1 MKLYDVFKSEGG
13 YRVCC
18 GLWNDNPIIAQCP
31 WYETESL
38 ARDAARRI
46 RYKDVTEDVQICK
59 NDYVVPTRW
68 SVNWDGGESGSQ
80 WSDYP
85 TYPDALRAAR
95 EIVKSR
101 GFSDAEIDELR
112 PAWNLERM
120 EAVDAD

>member
-1 MKLYDVFKSEGG
+1 MNLYDVFKSEGG

-31 WYETESL
+31 WFETESL
-38 ARDAARRI
+38 ARGAAQRI
-46 RYKDVTEDVQICK
+46 RYKAAAEDVKICK
-59 NDYVVPTRW
+59 NDYVTPVCW

-85 TYPDALRAAR
+85 TYPEALRAAR

-101 GFSDAEIDELR
+101 GFSDADIDKFR
-112 PAWNLERM
+112 PSWDLKRLEGD
-120 EAVDAD
+120 V